1 MSTIYD
7 LNYGENKFSVEPFV
21 KKFNHKIGFWNK
33 IYICR
38 SNINFD
44 IIWNLNL
51 WFLFIYIGVIF
62 NYKIRG

>member
-7 LNYGENKFSVEPFV
+7 LYSGENKSSVEPFV
-21 KKFNHKIGFWNK
+21 KKFNHKIGLWNK

-44 IIWNLNL
+44 II
-51 WFLFIYIGVIF
+51 YVI
-62 NYKIRG
+62 

>member
-7 LNYGENKFSVEPFV
+7 LYSGENKFSVEPFV
-21 KKFNHKIGFWNK
+21 NKFNHKIGFWNK

-44 IIWNLNL
+44 IIWNLDF
-51 WFLFIYIGVIF
+51 FLSI
-62 NYKIRG
+62 